1 MLDSLTNRLTG
12 ILDRLRGFGRLTE
25 ENIQEAL
32 REVRVALLEADVNFK
47 VVKGFIDRVRVKA
60 VGQDVLQSLTP
71 GQQVVKVVRDELVE
85 LLGGSAHR
93 LAMAPH
99 PPTVVMLVGLQGSGK
114 TTSAAKL
121 ARHFQKQG
129 QHPLL
134 AAADVYRPAA
144 VDQLKTLGAQLGI
157 PVVGEA
163 TQRPV
168 EICAAARDEAAR
180 RGLSPLIL
188 DTAGRLHIDEEMLEE
203 LRAIKRAV
211 GPHHVLLVVDAMT
224 GQDAVTVAE
233 KFNAA
238 IGIDA
243 VVLTKMDGDA
253 RGGAALSVRQVTG
266 RPIAFVGVG
275 EKTEALEPF
284 HPDRLAQRI
293 LGMGDVLSLV
303 EKAQAT
309 VDAGQAEA
317 LAQKIHDD
325 TFTLEDFATQLRQ
338 LRSMGPLGQLMDMV
352 PFFKGARGLPKE
364 MTGEEQELDRYT
376 AIIGSMTP
384 HERREPSVI
393 NGSRRARIARGS
405 GTNVS
410 DVNRLLKQYGQ
421 LRKMM
426 KGLKNM
432 EGRMGK
438 FKGALPFLAD
448 LMRQMPIPLA
458 LDFLEVSSYGEATES
473 SGVVRILKDL
483 AKPIE
488 GRDVVVVE
496 DILDTGHTLAYV
508 IEHLRSKQPASVR
521 LCTLLDKPAR
531 RIVPIQID
539 YRGFEI
545 PDKFVVGYGLDY
557 AERYRNLPFIGVLK
571 PEVYRGEP

>member
-1 MLDSLTNRLTG
+1 MLDSLTSRLTG
-12 ILDRLRGFGRLTE
+12 ILDRLRGYGRLTE

-47 VVKGFIDRVRVKA
+47 VVKAFVERVRVKA

-71 GQQVVKVVRDELVE
+71 GQQVVKIVRDELVE

-144 VDQLKTLGAQLGI
+144 IDQLKTLGGQLGI
-157 PVVGEA
+157 PVTGEA
-163 TQRPV
+163 GQRPV
-168 EICAAARDEAAR
+168 DICADARDEAAR

-243 VVLTKMDGDA
+243 VILSKLDGDA

-275 EKTEALEPF
+275 EKTDALEPF

-309 VDAGQAEA
+309 VDAEQAEA
-317 LAQKIHDD
+317 LAQKIRNDA
-325 TFTLEDFATQLRQ
+325 FTLEDFATQLKQ

-352 PFFKGARGLPKE
+352 PFFKGAKGLPKE
-364 MTGEEQELDRYT
+364 MAGEERELDRYT

-384 HERREPSVI
+384 QERREPSVI

-405 GTNVS
+405 GTSVS
-410 DVNRLLKQYGQ
+410 DVNRLLKQYAQ

-426 KGLKNM
+426 KGLKTM

-438 FKGALPFLAD
+438 FKGALPFLP
-448 LMRQMPIPLA
+448 R
-458 LDFLEVSSYGEATES
+458 
-473 SGVVRILKDL
+473 
-483 AKPIE
+483 
-488 GRDVVVVE
+488 
-496 DILDTGHTLAYV
+496 
-508 IEHLRSKQPASVR
+508 
-521 LCTLLDKPAR
+521 
-531 RIVPIQID
+531 
-539 YRGFEI
+539 
-545 PDKFVVGYGLDY
+545 
-557 AERYRNLPFIGVLK
+557 
-571 PEVYRGEP
+571 

>member
-1 MLDSLTNRLTG
+1 MLDSLTSRLTG
-12 ILDRLRGFGRLTE
+12 IFDRLRGFGRLTE
-25 ENIQEAL
+25 ENVLEAL
-32 REVRVALLEADVNFK
+32 REVRLALLEADVNFK
-47 VVKGFIDRVRVKA
+47 VVKGFVDRVREKA
-60 VGQDVLQSLTP
+60 VGQDVLKSLTP
-71 GQQVVKVVRDELVE
+71 GQHVVKVVRDELVE

-134 AAADVYRPAA
+134 AAVDVYRPAA

-168 EICAAARDEAAR
+168 DICAAARDEAAR

-243 VVLTKMDGDA
+243 VILTKMDGDA

-317 LAQKIHDD
+317 LAQKIRDD
-325 TFTLEDFATQLRQ
+325 AFTLEDFATQLKQ

-352 PFFKGARGLPKE
+352 PFFKGAKGLPKE
-364 MTGEEQELDRYT
+364 MSGEEQELDRYG
-376 AIIGSMTP
+376 AIIASMTP

-405 GTNVS
+405 GTSVS
-410 DVNRLLKQYGQ
+410 DVNRLLKQYAQ

-438 FKGALPFLAD
+438 FKGALPF
-448 LMRQMPIPLA
+448 MP
-458 LDFLEVSSYGEATES
+458 
-473 SGVVRILKDL
+473 R
-483 AKPIE
+483 
-488 GRDVVVVE
+488 
-496 DILDTGHTLAYV
+496 
-508 IEHLRSKQPASVR
+508 
-521 LCTLLDKPAR
+521 
-531 RIVPIQID
+531 
-539 YRGFEI
+539 
-545 PDKFVVGYGLDY
+545 
-557 AERYRNLPFIGVLK
+557 
-571 PEVYRGEP
+571 

>member
-144 VDQLKTLGAQLGI
+144 VEQLKTLGAQLGI

-303 EKAQAT
+303 ERAQAT

-317 LAQKIHDD
+317 LAQKIRDD
-325 TFTLEDFATQLRQ
+325 TFTLEDFAAQLKQ
-338 LRSMGPLGQLMDMV
+338 LRSMGPLGQLRDMV
-352 PFFKGARGLPKE
+352 PFFKGAKGLPKE
-364 MTGEEQELDRYT
+364 MKGEEQELDRYG
-376 AIIGSMTP
+376 AIIASMTP

-405 GTNVS
+405 GTSVS
-410 DVNRLLKQYGQ
+410 DVNRLLKQYAQ

-438 FKGALPFLAD
+438 FKGALPF
-448 LMRQMPIPLA
+448 MP
-458 LDFLEVSSYGEATES
+458 
-473 SGVVRILKDL
+473 R
-483 AKPIE
+483 
-488 GRDVVVVE
+488 
-496 DILDTGHTLAYV
+496 
-508 IEHLRSKQPASVR
+508 
-521 LCTLLDKPAR
+521 
-531 RIVPIQID
+531 
-539 YRGFEI
+539 
-545 PDKFVVGYGLDY
+545 
-557 AERYRNLPFIGVLK
+557 
-571 PEVYRGEP
+571 